1 MNLTIAYCTCRL
13 NCCWEWFFESL
24 SRQIKGTEVSLNI
37 VVVDFYKTSRKLPE
51 CAKPFNVNHVEAKP
65 SVWSGPHRLTT
76 QDYFSAA
83 NSRNTALCLASGE
96 FVSFVD
102 DLSVLMPG
110 WMAYVQEAMK
120 HEHTITLGAY
130 QKVFDLKVEDG
141 VVTGFRE
148 DPNGIDIRNR
158 KYKLSPV
165 SCRGEWHWGSS
176 LVAPVEAYLSINGW
190 DENCDGMGYE
200 DVVTGQLLENA
211 GWKFVY
217 DPRMLTW
224 EDQELHQQM
233 PRMKRQDKGV
243 SPKDKSHA
251 IMESVRYR
259 KWASNYFEGDI
270 RGLRQRVLAGEPFPI
285 VQVPDRDWFDGQL
298 LSEM

>member
-1 MNLTIAYCTCRL
+1 MSLTIAYTTSRKEPKF
-13 NCCWEWFFESL
+13 EWFIESL
-24 SRQIKGTEVSLNI
+24 SRQCEGNYSGVNLLI
-37 VVVDFYKTSRKLPE
+37 VDFYAWERTIGVIPDGLATRWE
-51 CAKPFNVNHVEAKP
+51 KPKP
-65 SVWSGPHRLTT
+65 TVWQGAHRLTKE
-76 QDYFSAA
+76 DYFAAA
-83 NSRNTALCLASGE
+83 NSRNTALCLAPDDWIAH
-96 FVSFVD
+96 VD

-110 WMAYVQEAMK
+110 WMTYVQEAMK
-120 HEHTITLGAY
+120 REHTITLGAY

-270 RGLRQRVLAGEPFPI
+270 RGLRQRVLDGEPFPI